1 MPVASVVD
9 LSSVLIL
16 SSLSER
22 DAVRVE
28 VGMRVDVFVPALS
41 EEHFEGRVSAL
52 GPRSDPATRSF
63 PVEIRIPNPD
73 GRLLSGMAARCSI
86 HVEDREGALV
96 IPAGAVVE
104 QYGEP
109 IVFTVEEN
117 LARRRTVTLGE
128 RSGDRVEV
136 LEGLEAGARLVVQ
149 GQWTI
154 KDGSAVQIE
163 E

>member
-1 MPVASVVD
+1 M
-9 LSSVLIL
+9 
-16 SSLSER
+16 
-22 DAVRVE
+22 
-28 VGMRVDVFVPALS
+28 
-41 EEHFEGRVSAL
+41 
-52 GPRSDPATRSF
+52 TR
-63 PVEIRIPNPD
+63 
-73 GRLLSGMAARCSI
+73 RLLWEEYR
-86 HVEDREGALV
+86 
-96 IPAGAVVE
+96 E